1 VLEGKIT
8 RPSMDL
14 RLAAECLGLEW
25 VELGRG
31 WDNAN
36 RRYREVTVLGIWGEE
51 NMLNKVVGRL
61 GEAT

>member
-1 VLEGKIT
+1 
-8 RPSMDL
+8 MDL